1 MTKKQ
6 TESIGYR
13 SPSVSIIV
21 PVFNMAAYIE
31 DCLRSLQAQ
40 GNLSF
45 EGIVVDDGSTDQ
57 SHSLIV
63 DFIKTDSR
71 FRLIQQANN
80 GLAGA
85 RNTGLQKARGEYV
98 FFLDSDDIVLPN
110 SLEPIY
116 QEAKEAKA
124 DLQCFRS
131 FPFVSA
137 QEATHPNLERS
148 RIISLPHPLAS
159 GPETLRHIA
168 LNGTWHP
175 SATQYLIRRDFLNQH
190 SIRFEL
196 GMLYEDNPFTF
207 ELLSKAEI
215 VGATDMPVLG
225 YRLRTGSIT
234 RQTPTVQHVESL
246 RIAAFRVRE
255 IFRETRRKGKL
266 SGAFAHAY
274 VQQNI
279 ASQLRLAIKRCR
291 KADVHLPIDHWRPFG
306 LRALPLRNLTRLIL
320 LSVPTKLVRWVFRL
334 SSIVLPS
341 GKNKD

>member
-1 MTKKQ
+1 MT
-6 TESIGYR
+6 THPSIR
-13 SPSVSIIV
+13 RDCQIPAVSVIV
-21 PVFNMAAYIE
+21 PVFNTAAYVE
-31 DCLRSLQAQ
+31 DCLRSLQCQ
-40 GNLSF
+40 EGLIF

-57 SHSLIV
+57 SHSIIV
-63 DFIKTDSR
+63 DFIETDSR
-71 FRLIQQANN
+71 FRLIRQSNT

-85 RNTGLQKARGEYV
+85 RDTGLQHARGDYV
-98 FFLDSDDIVLPN
+98 FFLDSDDVVVPN
-110 SLEPIY
+110 TLEPIY
-116 QEAKEAKA
+116 REAKKTKA

-137 QEATHPNLERS
+137 KEATHPNLEPS

-234 RQTPTVQHVESL
+234 RQTPTVLHVESL
-246 RIAAFRVRE
+246 RMATVRVRE
-255 IFRETRRKGKL
+255 IFRKTQRKGKL
-266 SGAFAHAY
+266 SDTFAYAY

-279 ASQLRLAIKRCR
+279 ASQLGTVIKHYRKSGVKLAGRRLEGFSMWA
-291 KADVHLPIDHWRPFG
+291 VSMQNVFLF
-306 LRALPLRNLTRLIL
+306 LAL
-320 LSVPTKLVRWVFRL
+320 SAVTKPVRWFARL
-334 SSIVLPS
+334 
-341 GKNKD
+341 

>member
-1 MTKKQ
+1 MNKHGSDWKDNPT
-6 TESIGYR
+6 
-13 SPSVSIIV
+13 PSVSVIV
-21 PVFNMAAYIE
+21 PVFNTAAYVE
-31 DCLRSLQAQ
+31 DCLRSLQCQ
-40 GNLSF
+40 EGLSF

-57 SHSLIV
+57 SHSIII
-63 DFIKTDSR
+63 DFIETDSR
-71 FRLIQQANN
+71 FRLIRQSNT

-85 RNTGLQKARGEYV
+85 RNTGLQYARGDYV
-98 FFLDSDDIVLPN
+98 FFLDSDDVVVPN
-110 SLEPIY
+110 TLEPIY
-116 QEAKEAKA
+116 QEAKKTKA
-124 DLQCFRS
+124 DLQYFRS

-137 QEATHPNLERS
+137 QEATHPNLKLS
-148 RIISLPHPLAS
+148 RIISIPHPLAS

-234 RQTPTVQHVESL
+234 RQTPTVLHVESL
-246 RIAAFRVRE
+246 RMAAVRVRE
-255 IFRETRRKGKL
+255 IYLETRRKGKL
-266 SGAFAHAY
+266 SDTFAYAY

-279 ASQLRLAIKRCR
+279 SSQLRVVTRRYTKY
-291 KADVHLPIDHWRPFG
+291 G
-306 LRALPLRNLTRLIL
+306 LDSGVGRRARFKVAVISLQNTFQFIA
-320 LSVPTKLVRWVFRL
+320 LSTITKPVRWLARFR
-334 SSIVLPS
+334 PWPA
-341 GKNKD
+341 GKSER